1 MRIIHFSDF
10 HLRADHLDR
19 AESIV
24 KRLKEIFRAINA
36 ERKIDLVIFSGDMI
50 DKAGKDFPGPKIP
63 CAFDKFREKL
73 YLCAII

>member
-24 KRLKEIFRAINA
+24 KRLKEALRIIIVNDINN
-36 ERKIDLVIFSGDMI
+36 F
-50 DKAGKDFPGPKIP
+50 
-63 CAFDKFREKL
+63 
-73 YLCAII
+73 